1 MRTVTRL
8 FHVSLRKFDLFK
20 LDVGLPFIHCHS
32 NHCTKGSTWWSI
44 SGRPCGVAPAAA
56 FFNGITPAFWN
67 LSGNAESQS
76 SGTYIEG
83 TESSLTGNTR
93 WNAWRFN
100 MIQRVMCD
108 RIVVALLKSVVIK
121 EPIISTIDPVHPPW
135 PSPITHQHAMTW
147 TRNGT
152 LFWSNWLE
160 TPPLSVQTRV
170 FALVS
175 QYCFFCQLVS

>member
-8 FHVSLRKFDLFK
+8 FHVSLRKFDLFE
-20 LDVGLPFIHCHS
+20 LDVGLPFVHCHS

-56 FFNGITPAFWN
+56 FFSGITPAFWN
-67 LSGNAESQS
+67 LS
-76 SGTYIEG
+76 TYIEG
-83 TESSLTGNTR
+83 TESSLTSLTGNTR
-93 WNAWRFN
+93 WSAWRFN
-100 MIQRVMCD
+100 MIQPVMCD
-108 RIVVALLKSVVIK
+108 KNCSCCVAEVCCDQRAHL
-121 EPIISTIDPVHPPW
+121 DNWPVHPPW

-152 LFWSNWLE
+152 WFWSNWLE